1 VSEYDDVVDEPYQPG
16 RAEDSEFVPPAELS
30 RYSNWTREQAIA
42 HGRAVG
48 EDEMRLRR
56 ETGEVAEQR
65 IRRAMAYAAWE
76 YDGKPES
83 GAAQRK
89 EFGVAETSVTA
100 SLERAV
106 FGRLLKKGKP

>member
-1 VSEYDDVVDEPYQPG
+1 MDEPYQLG
-16 RAEDSEFVPPAELS
+16 RAEDSESVSPAGKP
-30 RYSNWTREQAIA
+30 RFSNWTREQAVTY
-42 HGRAVG
+42 GRALG
-48 EDEMRLRR
+48 EDEAMRRR

>member
-1 VSEYDDVVDEPYQPG
+1 MSGYDDIT
-16 RAEDSEFVPPAELS
+16 PAGLP
-30 RYSNWTREQAIA
+30 RYSNWSREQAVA

-48 EDEMRLRR
+48 EDEAARRR

-83 GAAQRK
+83 GAAQRE
-89 EFGVAETSVTA
+89 EFEVAETSVTA

>member
-1 VSEYDDVVDEPYQPG
+1 MSGYDDIT
-16 RAEDSEFVPPAELS
+16 PAGLP
-30 RYSNWTREQAIA
+30 RYSNWSREQAVA

-48 EDEMRLRR
+48 EDEAARRR

-83 GAAQRK
+83 AAAQRK
-89 EFGVAETSVTA
+89 EFEVAETSVTA

>member
-1 VSEYDDVVDEPYQPG
+1 MSEYDDVVSDPFQG
-16 RAEDSEFVPPAELS
+16 RHAKDSESVPPAGKP
-30 RYSNWTREQAIA
+30 RFANWTREQAVA

-48 EDEMRLRR
+48 EDEAERRR

-83 GAAQRK
+83 GAAQRE
-89 EFGVAETSVTA
+89 EFEVAETSVTA

>member
-1 VSEYDDVVDEPYQPG
+1 MSEYDEPL
-16 RAEDSEFVPPAELS
+16 ESSSFTPAGS
-30 RYSNWTREQAIA
+30 WTRE
-42 HGRAVG
+42 HTVTYGRALG
-48 EDEMRLRR
+48 EDETRLRR

-83 GAAQRK
+83 AAAQRK
-89 EFGVAETSVTA
+89 EFEVAETSVTA